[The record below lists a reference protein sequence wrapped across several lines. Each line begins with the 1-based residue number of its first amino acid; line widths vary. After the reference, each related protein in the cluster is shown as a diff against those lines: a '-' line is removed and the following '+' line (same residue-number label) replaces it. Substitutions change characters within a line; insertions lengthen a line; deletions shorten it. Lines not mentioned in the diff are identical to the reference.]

1 MPCLALMPNNAIHGT
16 DSQSFFWA
24 GVIMGFK
31 TEEEVEEW
39 YNLEKQKLEENYL
52 NKINKD
58 KENIPKYRERFDAD
72 MKRLLAK
79 YKEVYNKIIDNT
91 DFSKKEE

>member
-1 MPCLALMPNNAIHGT
+1 
-16 DSQSFFWA
+16 
-24 GVIMGFK
+24 MGFK

-39 YNLEKQKLEENYL
+39 YNIEKEKLETEFL
-52 NKINKD
+52 NQINKD
-58 KENIPKYRERFDAD
+58 KENIPKHREKFDAD

-79 YKEVYNKIIDNT
+79 YEEEYNKIIDNT

>member
-1 MPCLALMPNNAIHGT
+1 
-16 DSQSFFWA
+16 
-24 GVIMGFK
+24 MGFK

-39 YNLEKQKLEENYL
+39 YITEKEKLETEFL

-58 KENIPKYRERFDAD
+58 KENIPKHREKYDAD

-79 YKEVYNKIIDNT
+79 YEAEYNKIIDNT

>member
-1 MPCLALMPNNAIHGT
+1 
-16 DSQSFFWA
+16 
-24 GVIMGFK
+24 MGFK

-39 YNLEKQKLEENYL
+39 YITEKEKLETEFL

-58 KENIPKYRERFDAD
+58 KENISKHREKFDAD

-79 YKEVYNKIIDNT
+79 YESEYNKIIDNT